1 MTQGQKIEIGWYFLA
16 DFMAYGMAFFCAA
29 RYGLEATNLAGSET
43 ISELLMRV
51 MAASLVVV
59 LGHALNGAYESL
71 YNKSRWNET
80 IHVLLAS
87 LPAFGMMIFI
97 KPEAWVSDSWKL
109 ISSGSILMLAWLI
122 LIPVIIRLTMLG
134 QVKRQLSV
142 GKISFET
149 LVIGDSQGLREAC
162 REVFASGRWTGYRLT
177 GYLSAEDVDMPNMPE
192 ISRLGE
198 LGDAERII
206 HEKEIRV
213 VVLAL
218 EHKHTIGAD
227 RLLQTLSRMDVQ
239 LKMVPGTLDILSG
252 SVRTSNV
259 LGTAFIDIRTDLLPA
274 WQQHAKRAID
284 IAVSFAGMLLLSPL
298 LIFAAI
304 RVRMSS
310 PGPIFF
316 SQERVG
322 FKGKRFMIHKF
333 RSMCQDAEAEGPRL
347 SFPGD
352 PRVTPWGR
360 VMRKWRIDE
369 LPQLWNVILGDM
381 SLVGPRPERA
391 YFIERLVE
399 MEPFYAYLTKVKPG
413 LTSWGMVK
421 YGYAEDLDQMAER
434 MKYDLVYLEN
444 ISLAIDLKIMI
455 HTIRIIIL
463 GKGV

>member
-1 MTQGQKIEIGWYFLA
+1 
-16 DFMAYGMAFFCAA
+16 
-29 RYGLEATNLAGSET
+29 
-43 ISELLMRV
+43 
-51 MAASLVVV
+51 
-59 LGHALNGAYESL
+59 
-71 YNKSRWNET
+71 
-80 IHVLLAS
+80 
-87 LPAFGMMIFI
+87 
-97 KPEAWVSDSWKL
+97 
-109 ISSGSILMLAWLI
+109 
-122 LIPVIIRLTMLG
+122 
-134 QVKRQLSV
+134 
-142 GKISFET
+142 
-149 LVIGDSQGLREAC
+149 
-162 REVFASGRWTGYRLT
+162 
-177 GYLSAEDVDMPNMPE
+177 MPNMPE

-227 RLLQTLSRMDVQ
+227 QLLQTLSRMDVQ

-369 LPQLWNVILGDM
+369 LPQFINVLQGTM
-381 SLVGPRPERA
+381 SIVGPRPHQPRE
-391 YFIERLVE
+391 VE
-399 MEPFYAYLTKVKPG
+399 KYQSHHRKVFAIKPG
-413 LTSWGMVK
+413 ITGMAQVS
-421 YGYAEDLDQMAER
+421 GRSDLSFDEESR
-434 MKYDLVYLEN
+434 LDTWYIDHW
-444 ISLAIDLKIMI
+444 SLWLDIVILLKTPFVIV
-455 HTIRIIIL
+455 RQD
-463 GKGV
+463 GAY